1 MKRVIH
7 SSLQR
12 NALFVAGGNDFKW
25 FIVADGKICPLS
37 KHGLAVWEGLKNH
50 QKINFSPKRHI
61 VLDYSGLKIIKK
73 KMQDYA
79 KILGNLF
86 AGSNFD
92 RVFISSILERQIPEL
107 DHLEIY
113 FAHLNHFLRNEVVK
127 MDGEGEGSVLNVRH
141 KPIRFQFINVSAQ
154 FFETENSQIPN
165 LFRPWEVDDGKLTHR
180 NMPALELI
188 CQNFVKEVTSV
199 LRLA

>member
-1 MKRVIH
+1 
-7 SSLQR
+7 
-12 NALFVAGGNDFKW
+12 
-25 FIVADGKICPLS
+25 
-37 KHGLAVWEGLKNH
+37 
-50 QKINFSPKRHI
+50 
-61 VLDYSGLKIIKK
+61 
-73 KMQDYA
+73 MQDYA
-79 KILGNLF
+79 KVLGNLF